1 MTYNFEVTGV
11 ENIFSAGQLLPA
23 PDSRRGRML
32 VWGYMPEWY
41 VWSGRTPATR
51 DIITFNEIWP
61 NPNRDYF
68 RDILLADLR
77 NNPPDYITDA
87 VAPGSFGFT
96 KPEKDGIQTFP
107 ELAAFVSADYV
118 LLSPESSAGSCP
130 RVFARKDAAAAI
142 EKRYAKP
149 SRVYDSAARVVGP
162 ELASVVDNL
171 TLSSCSRRMVA
182 ARWST
187 RRDHAGIGERAGD
200 RHDRDAQHERR
211 GRRKPRVQDH
221 ARDGLS
227 WRRHGHGQGGAD
239 ASIPV
244 FDRGRG
250 SRERWFDR

>member
-1 MTYNFEVTGV
+1 
-11 ENIFSAGQLLPA
+11 
-23 PDSRRGRML
+23 ML

-171 TLSSCSRRMVA
+171 TFESCSDAWLPPDGQLGEITLELASAQAIATIEMLNTRGGVEGNRASKTMRVMAYRGDNMVMDKEARMLQFPYLTEVA
-182 ARWST
+182 VPENVGSIDRLLLRVESY
-187 RRDHAGIGERAGD
+187 AGLGG
-200 RHDRDAQHERR
+200 
-211 GRRKPRVQDH
+211 
-221 ARDGLS
+221 GLNEI
-227 WRRHGHGQGGAD
+227 RLKKR
-239 ASIPV
+239 
-244 FDRGRG
+244 
-250 SRERWFDR
+250 